1 MAGQTR
7 KWSWAAPTRYASTA
21 ISNTWASR
29 CAPAGPLD
37 LAIKG
42 FSASRG
48 TSVLT
53 IRRAAIAFSS
63 ENWGTVLTILL
74 GPILYDVAQCQVDG
88 AEINRTESSPR
99 QLRAVTAQCES
110 SMKNTSRS
118 QSNALKW
125 YRSSAFELI
134 QFLVLLGA
142 LLWLVVHGAQS
153 MGYQWKW
160 EKVPRYIYRVI
171 DGELIWGPLM
181 KGLFVT
187 LDIAWKAGLIGMLL
201 GLVAALLRLSRSV
214 VGRAM
219 AWTYI
224 ELVRNTPLLVQ
235 VLIVY
240 FIIAATL
247 GIPRLWAGILCLAL
261 YEGSFVAEIIRG
273 AIVAVKKGQREA
285 GLSLG
290 FGPFD
295 LYRDIILPQAV
306 PLMLPPLGGI
316 VVNLV
321 KHSAIVSVIAV
332 FDLTTQA
339 RTVISDTFMAFEIW
353 LTVAGMYLVITVSLS
368 LGVLW
373 LEKRYRHR

>member
-1 MAGQTR
+1 MKR
-7 KWSWAAPTRYASTA
+7 P
-21 ISNTWASR
+21 SR
-29 CAPAGPLD
+29 P
-37 LAIKG
+37 KG
-42 FSASRG
+42 RS
-48 TSVLT
+48 
-53 IRRAAIAFSS
+53 
-63 ENWGTVLTILL
+63 LL
-74 GPILYDVAQCQVDG
+74 
-88 AEINRTESSPR
+88 
-99 QLRAVTAQCES
+99 
-110 SMKNTSRS
+110 
-118 QSNALKW
+118 W
-125 YRSSAFELI
+125 YRSPQFELV
-134 QFLVLLGA
+134 QFIVLVGA
-142 LLWLVVHGAQS
+142 LLWVVVHGAQG

-160 EKVPRYIYRVI
+160 ERVPKYIYRVI

-187 LDIAWKAGLIGMLL
+187 LDIAWKAGLIGMLV
-201 GLVAALLRLSRSV
+201 GLLAALMRLSRSV
-214 VGRAM
+214 VGRGT

-235 VLIVY
+235 VLIFY
-240 FIIAATL
+240 FIIAASL

-290 FGPFD
+290 FRPAD

-316 VVNLV
+316 LVNLV

-339 RTVISDTFMAFEIW
+339 RTIISDTFMAFEIW
-353 LTVAGMYLVITVSLS
+353 LTVAGMYLAITMTLS

-373 LEKRYRHR
+373 LERRYRQR

>member
-1 MAGQTR
+1 M
-7 KWSWAAPTRYASTA
+7 KHPSHPTKR
-21 ISNTWASR
+21 
-29 CAPAGPLD
+29 P
-37 LAIKG
+37 
-42 FSASRG
+42 
-48 TSVLT
+48 V
-53 IRRAAIAFSS
+53 
-63 ENWGTVLTILL
+63 
-74 GPILYDVAQCQVDG
+74 
-88 AEINRTESSPR
+88 
-99 QLRAVTAQCES
+99 
-110 SMKNTSRS
+110 
-118 QSNALKW
+118 KW
-125 YRSSAFELI
+125 YRSPLFELA
-134 QFLVLLGA
+134 QFLVLFGA
-142 LLWLVVHGAQS
+142 LLWLVVNGAQG

-160 EKVPRYIYRVI
+160 EKVPKYIYRVI

-181 KGLFVT
+181 KGMFVT
-187 LDIAWKAGLIGMLL
+187 LDIAWKAGLIGMLV
-201 GLVAALLRLSRSV
+201 GLLAALLRLSRSV
-214 VGRAM
+214 VGRAI

-224 ELVRNTPLLVQ
+224 EVVRNTPLLVQ
-235 VLIVY
+235 VLIFY

-247 GIPRLWAGILCLAL
+247 GIPRLWAGVLCLAFS
-261 YEGSFVAEIIRG
+261 EGSFVAEIIRG

-353 LTVAGMYLVITVSLS
+353 LTVAGMYLLITITLS

-373 LEKRYRHR
+373 LEKRYRYR